1 MVLDSIYQL
10 HRRMNTMYRATM
22 ADIKQVMLSEDK
34 SRRRDISEDDV
45 WYVNMIIGGQ
55 LIESRPMITG
65 TTVHSLSYA
74 EDAAEN

>member
-1 MVLDSIYQL
+1 
-10 HRRMNTMYRATM
+10 M

-34 SRRRDISEDDV
+34 SRRAEIFQKDDV

-74 EDAAEN
+74 EDPAENWCMGIINAED

>member
-1 MVLDSIYQL
+1 
-10 HRRMNTMYRATM
+10 M
-22 ADIKQVMLSEDK
+22 ADIKQVMLSEDI
-34 SRRRDISEDDV
+34 SRRAEKFQKDDV

-74 EDAAEN
+74 EDAAENWCMGIINAED